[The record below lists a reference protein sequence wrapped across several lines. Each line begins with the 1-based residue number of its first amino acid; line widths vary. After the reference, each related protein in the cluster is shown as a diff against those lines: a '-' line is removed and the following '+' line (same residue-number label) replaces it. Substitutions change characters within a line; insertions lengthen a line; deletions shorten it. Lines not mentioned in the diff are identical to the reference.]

1 MNLRE
6 TKTGVTMTGDGDRVS
21 VVLRI
26 RGHVQGVGF
35 RVNARREAA
44 RLGVDAKPENL
55 PDGSVRVRVRGGAD
69 AVAAFRRWCE
79 GGPEF
84 AHVDTVEEDTA
95 GMDES

>member
-44 RLGVDAKPENL
+44 RLGVDAKLENL
-55 PDGSVRVRVRGGAD
+55 PDGSVRVRVSGNAG

-79 GGPEF
+79 GGPEL
-84 AHVDTVEEDTA
+84 AQVDSVEEDAA
-95 GMDES
+95 GTDEG